1 MIGLDT
7 NVLVRYLTQDDP
19 AQAALA
25 TRVIE
30 QELTEDAP
38 GFVGLV
44 ALVET
49 IWVLERLYRASAD
62 EIRGIV
68 NDLLGCRN
76 IVVENRDVV
85 ARALATSAKNPCGF
99 ADAIVAASA
108 SNAGCTKIVSFDR
121 KAVRA
126 GMTLVE

>member
-19 AQAALA
+19 AQAALS

-38 GFVGLV
+38 GFIGLV

-49 IWVLERLYRASAD
+49 IWVLQRLYRASA
-62 EIRGIV
+62 EEVRETV

-85 ARALATSAKNPCGF
+85 AHALATSAKNSCGF

-108 SNAGCTKIVSFDR
+108 WNAGCNKIVSFDR

-126 GMTLVE
+126 GMILVE